1 MRSSN
6 NTVRNAIEG
15 LTLTVNSVSTTPV
28 DVTVSSSN
36 STIERNMQ
44 LFVDQFNKVR
54 DKIEKETAFDLSSRS
69 TGQLFGNPEVLR
81 VEQTLARL
89 ITQRSFRSGRV
100 QTLEQLGVGLDDK
113 GKLSFNKEKF
123 SKIIQS
129 NPDDVKAFL
138 TAEKTGL
145 GARAKITLDTIVGEK
160 NSVLV
165 NRSQSLQRTIDLSNN
180 RINALNTRLDRE
192 RERLLKQ
199 FYDMETNISR
209 IRNNGSGLN
218 QLNTQFNLNT

>member
-1 MRSSN
+1 
-6 NTVRNAIEG
+6 
-15 LTLTVNSVSTTPV
+15 
-28 DVTVSSSN
+28 
-36 STIERNMQ
+36 
-44 LFVDQFNKVR
+44 
-54 DKIEKETAFDLSSRS
+54 
-69 TGQLFGNPEVLR
+69 
-81 VEQTLARL
+81 
-89 ITQRSFRSGRV
+89 
-100 QTLEQLGVGLDDK
+100 LDDK

>member
-1 MRSSN
+1 
-6 NTVRNAIEG
+6 
-15 LTLTVNSVSTTPV
+15 
-28 DVTVSSSN
+28 
-36 STIERNMQ
+36 
-44 LFVDQFNKVR
+44 
-54 DKIEKETAFDLSSRS
+54 
-69 TGQLFGNPEVLR
+69 

-129 NPDDVKAFL
+129 NPDDVKTFL
-138 TAEKTGL
+138 TAEKTGF

-209 IRNNGSGLN
+209 IRNNGNGLN